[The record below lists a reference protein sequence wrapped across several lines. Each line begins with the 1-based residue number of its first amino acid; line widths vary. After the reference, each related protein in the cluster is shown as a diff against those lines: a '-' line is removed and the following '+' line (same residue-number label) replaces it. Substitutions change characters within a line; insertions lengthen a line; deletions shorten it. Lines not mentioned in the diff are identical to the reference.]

1 MNLKNLGQ
9 DLPIDLFA
17 QAVKGLPPLPKTIR
31 YEDDYDEKIRSV
43 TVADTEESLTIYIS
57 GESSIV
63 NFLRYSERV
72 RQLLRVYLLLSLSE
86 LATISIKGKY
96 QRFTEISA
104 EDIEL
109 AASVEPIK
117 FREIWSVYVAKYS
130 SSSLLVLR
138 ALLIFLCNIRFM
150 FWSTSYRE
158 FISKVLVVDTPSPY
172 AVVRSGEAFL
182 TIEEEAKLVR
192 WFDGAAFRVADLP
205 LSEIEMACLLVSS
218 NQFGMR
224 PKQLGVIRTRN
235 CTVRP
240 SPEDGSANIH
250 LAFRI
255 IKQKDPAL
263 ALAPLIRKVKREWAP
278 LFVRL
283 MEFKQSLGPD
293 EFLFGFNSRWELSK
307 ALSDQLERILP
318 DSPRRIAYDL
328 RHSMAQRLVDAGSSQ
343 EDLASALGQTNL
355 ASGLVYFRQSANQAE
370 LVNKALGISEIFIAV
385 ANLAKSRFIS
395 EEELARLKGD
405 QQIAGAPHGIP
416 VAGIGGCE
424 TGQPSCPYN
433 PITAC
438 YGCDK
443 FMPVRNLELHRHVL
457 AEMRGV
463 VIQFKDVS
471 HGEVSS
477 PAYLQLRRTISEIQ
491 AVILDLEGGSH
502 E

>member
-1 MNLKNLGQ
+1 MIAKYQAQGT
-9 DLPIDLFA
+9 PIDQFA
-17 QAVKGLPPLPKTIR
+17 QAVIGLPPLPKTIR
-31 YEDDYDEKIRSV
+31 YEDDYDEIIRSV
-43 TVADTEESLTIYIS
+43 TVAETEEGLTIYIS
-57 GESSIV
+57 GESSHV
-63 NFLRYSERV
+63 NFLRYSARV
-72 RQLLRVYLLLSLSE
+72 RQLLRVYLLFSLSE
-86 LATISIKGKY
+86 MATISIKGKY

-109 AASVEPIK
+109 AASSHPIK
-117 FREIWSVYVAKYS
+117 LRGIWSTYVAKYS
-130 SSSLLVLR
+130 GSALIALR
-138 ALLIFLCNIRFM
+138 ALLNFLCTIRFM
-150 FWSTSYRE
+150 NWSTPYRE
-158 FISKVLVVDTPSPY
+158 FISKGLPVDTPSPY

-205 LSEIEMACLLVSS
+205 LPELEIACLLVSS
-218 NQFGMR
+218 YQFGMR
-224 PKQLGVIRTRN
+224 PKQLGILRTRN
-235 CTVRP
+235 CTMRT
-240 SPEDGSANIH
+240 SQEDGSAIIH

-263 ALAPLIRKVKREWAP
+263 AQAPLMRKVKREWAP

-283 MEFKQSLGPD
+283 MEFKQSHGPD
-293 EFLFGFNSRWELSK
+293 EFLFGFSSRWELSK

-318 DSPRRIAYDL
+318 DSPRHVAYDL
-328 RHSMAQRLVDAGSSQ
+328 RHSLAQRLVDAGSSQ

-370 LVNKALGISEIFIAV
+370 LVNKALGISEIYMAV
-385 ANLAKSRFIS
+385 AALAKNRFIS

-471 HGEVSS
+471 RGEVSS

-491 AVILDLEGGSH
+491 AVILDLESGSH